1 MEKVEYKFSNYGDFY
16 VGYQIVPENNEAYKP
31 YKYLVHS
38 IVIRIE
44 NSYPKEVLLFYLDN
58 KKSKYTLL
66 TKYGKDKYLSNFEDE
81 TLRSYF
87 LSDLKTKERVDKTLR
102 NVQIGL
108 EQYNEILVTVRSR
121 AERDFRNI
129 AETHL
134 QEMASK
140 GMPLQG
146 IPFKEELD
154 KHAEWLS
161 NNILDDYDLNFWQTN
176 KYQLDRAINTAKNKI
191 INKY

>member
-1 MEKVEYKFSNYGDFY
+1 M
-16 VGYQIVPENNEAYKP
+16 
-31 YKYLVHS
+31 
-38 IVIRIE
+38 
-44 NSYPKEVLLFYLDN
+44 
-58 KKSKYTLL
+58 L